1 MIYHQS
7 FKIKLTSSIYIAKTS
22 LPEYVTSTSTD
33 VPTVLLL
40 YTQNRMITDRAK
52 FYTVQFNNYLKA
64 TKNTLRIYQV
74 ITQPLISRDF
84 IGYFTSPDVNRRTVI

>member
-64 TKNTLRIYQV
+64 TMFMSGFICEMKINGRV
-74 ITQPLISRDF
+74 IK
-84 IGYFTSPDVNRRTVI
+84 

>member
-1 MIYHQS
+1 
-7 FKIKLTSSIYIAKTS
+7 
-22 LPEYVTSTSTD
+22 
-33 VPTVLLL
+33 
-40 YTQNRMITDRAK
+40 MITDRAK

-84 IGYFTSPDVNRRTVI
+84 IGYFTSRDVNRRTVI